1 MKSFDSM
8 AKINLLTIH
17 WGCSYGGT
25 MQTYATIKTLRQL
38 GHKVVLI
45 NLIHP
50 KTNNLFRNIRSIS
63 LFIRIVQFS
72 LFRYFYFGK
81 TTNKMF
87 SIEEKYLPKA
97 DYTIVGSDQVWNSD
111 ITTSLKASY
120 FLDFVSEGQKL
131 SYASSFGKSDWI
143 EDENYTNYIKKQLDE
158 FKAVSVREESGLQIC
173 KNVFG
178 IPAIQ
183 VIDPTLMHR
192 NYDELIKSNKPIHE
206 IFPFLLAKTNNSKYI
221 CELVS
226 HKLGIP
232 LYSRNRIRNYFG
244 RSPKEWLRRMKNS
257 SYIITDSFHGL
268 AFSIIF
274 HKQFLVVCADVR
286 KFTRL
291 QSLLSLLHLEERFIK
306 SPEDL
311 ANRIDIIQKV
321 VDYNIIDSILDSERK
336 KSLSFLN
343 NNLK

>member
-1 MKSFDSM
+1 M

-38 GHKVVLI
+38 GHEVVLI
-45 NLIHP
+45 NLVHP
-50 KTNNLFRNIRSIS
+50 KTNYLFRNTRSIS

-120 FLDFVSEGQKL
+120 FLDFVKEGQKL
-131 SYASSFGKSDWI
+131 SYASSFGKSDWT

-158 FKAVSVREESGLQIC
+158 FKAISIREVSGLQIC

-178 IPAIQ
+178 INAIQ
-183 VIDPTLMHR
+183 VIDPTLMHS

-206 IFPFLLAKTNNSKYI
+206 IFPFLLAKTNNNKKI

-226 HKLGIP
+226 HELGIP

-321 VDYNIIDSILDSERK
+321 VDYTLIDSILDSERK
-336 KSLSFLN
+336 KSLCYLN

>member
-25 MQTYATIKTLRQL
+25 MQTYATIKILRQL
-38 GHKVVLI
+38 GHEVVLI

-50 KTNNLFRNIRSIS
+50 KSNNLFRNIRSIS

-120 FLDFVSEGQKL
+120 FLDFVNEGQKI
-131 SYASSFGKSDWI
+131 SYASSFGKSDWT

-178 IPAIQ
+178 IHAIQ
-183 VIDPTLMHR
+183 VIDPTLMHS

-206 IFPFLLAKTNNSKYI
+206 IFPFLLAKTNNSKNI

-226 HKLGIP
+226 NKLGIP
-232 LYSRNRIRNYFG
+232 LFSRNRIHNYFG

-336 KSLSFLN
+336 KSLSFLK